1 MEPEFEPVTQEVS
14 YRTIAGKL
22 QWLTGLRP
30 DIQYAVKEIARDSS
44 DATRTSWIKVKH
56 VLRYLKGTANYT
68 QAFKQITTENMPS
81 EIDVYADADWA
92 GCSTTRRSTTGFVI
106 TINGNLAHSASRTQ
120 GTVAMSSAESELYA
134 LCSAA
139 QEALF
144 LRNLMMESGLGA
156 QSMTI
161 NLYTDSSAAKSLV
174 SRSGPGNKSKH
185 IELKYLFLQEIIQDG
200 QVRILKVGTHDN
212 YATQGHVGRCSEPS
226 WKIAGDSHLEYL
238 PNSPE
243 TVLKQS
249 ERPGACP

>member
-1 MEPEFEPVTQEVS
+1 MGRDYEPETHKISFRAIS
-14 YRTIAGKL
+14 GKL

-44 DATRTSWIKVKH
+44 DVTPTSWIKVKH

-81 EIDVYADADWA
+81 EIDVHADADWA

-106 TINGNLAHSASRTQ
+106 TINGNLIHSASRTQ
-120 GTVAMSSAESELYA
+120 GAVAMSSAESELYA

-144 LRNLMMESGLGA
+144 LRNLMTESGLGTK
-156 QSMTI
+156 SMVI
-161 NLYTDSSAAKSLV
+161 NLYPDSTAAKSLV
-174 SRSGPGNKSKH
+174 SRSGPGKKSKH
-185 IELKYLFLQEIIQDG
+185 IELKCLFLQELIQDG

-212 YATQGHVGRCSEPS
+212 YVDLMTKYLS
-226 WKIAGDSHLEYL
+226 GDTTRKHAHALGC
-238 PNSPE
+238 
-243 TVLKQS
+243 
-249 ERPGACP
+249 RPQPDPCEIYEC